1 MDSIIENLPKD
12 RQTLLFS
19 ATQTKKVEDL
29 SRVFL
34 RNPVDV
40 MVHENDIQATPDKL
54 DQVYF

>member
-29 SRVFL
+29 SRVSL
-34 RNPVDV
+34 RDPVEV
-40 MVHENDIQATPDKL
+40 MVHENDSQATPENLK
-54 DQVYF
+54 QV